1 MKKKSKQVPGMMRQC
16 ICFWAAVCA
25 CVLLPTSAFAA
36 DVLTD
41 LTSPDGIITYSSS
54 HKDYPGTFA
63 FDNVV
68 DSNGKG
74 RWLPNYATAEPYNWV
89 TYQFTEPT
97 YVNVYRITAL
107 TSYSVEDRSPLSMR
121 LEGSQD
127 HVNWELLDSQT
138 DLPIWSAAE
147 VREFRVANP
156 GSYVYYRF
164 TIIARYS
171 GGSDNYTGVS
181 EIEYCCDSS
190 IIMDAPVWS
199 ENAYT
204 VSASIDESVAATG
217 AQVYYGLTDGGEDT
231 AAWTASVAASYDE
244 TTGLWSATIPDEGL
258 TGDATYYVTVA
269 ATDAEG
275 AVTWALTPQTF
286 VTGVP
291 ALEALADA
299 DETTLSSGSF
309 RVTRPAGSSE
319 DSPLKV
325 FLSVSGT
332 AVAGTDYVLLP
343 ESVTIPAGTNAVD
356 VAVTPLFNAAVT
368 EDTTVVIALA
378 AGAYRADA
386 SVSAAVT
393 IKEAQI
399 DPDSNA
405 WIGSGNA
412 SDASNWSYGRVPTSE
427 DAILLSQFSTGDM
440 IWDAGVNGLPDTVA
454 SWTQTAEYTGTVTFQ
469 TVYPEVGTFNQFTV
483 TGNASVEGGTWTQAA
498 NTTATATYC
507 LKVASGGT
515 FTLGEAAAISVRGK
529 GFPATRQYPGTGGGS
544 YACGVTNFAQAYGNV
559 LEPVHL
565 GNGPSWGS
573 NAGGGAF
580 HLVSAGA
587 VILNGTVSADTQLA
601 RGTEHNVYGAAGSIF
616 VRGSSIDGTGTISAN
631 GGSGYNSE
639 AGSGGRIALVAT
651 EATSIGIPEA
661 NITALGGWGF
671 NGDRAHMG
679 RGPGT
684 IYLKH
689 AGQEYGTLLLKDSTY
704 TRQYGVQPP
713 DLFTLTPVVPGET
726 WTFDEIKL
734 GGNAILVIPENA
746 KLSVPNGLS
755 SITALDSNYRCGI
768 ILYGGTF
775 DVPSSEGTDT
785 WVFDQRWIYQ
795 PLSPTTIRGNVIVK
809 NGGVIGACP
818 FIVKDFGDPNG
829 CHLTVTGDVTVEAG
843 GRISAARAGLDRPVD
858 TYQKHGFYG
867 GQSSTL
873 TGDYT
878 YGSILNPD
886 MPAMFQQ
893 PGDYGNIIAGGG
905 VIDLTVGGTLTVN
918 GTITTWGENN
928 GGNSASHG
936 VGGSINV
943 RAGYL
948 AGTGTINSN
957 GGQGAVAWSRSGG
970 GGRIAV
976 RLTKPDATFDAFG
989 LSKITAYGY
998 AISGTDSNWQ
1008 YSSSCG
1014 TVYLQDGSQAEGFG
1028 TVWFR
1033 DPAKSVGETRPTT
1046 YFPSTARG
1054 GESDDLQRVTLA
1066 IDAVSAVSLTRNVFV
1081 QGIDLAS
1088 ADVRLDLNG
1097 RTLTTNIG
1105 SYNGERLLAGT
1116 YAAGD
1121 LEALTDSTGG
1131 GALVVTGGGTIML
1144 VQ

>member
-1 MKKKSKQVPGMMRQC
+1 MKQYSGSLQRGLAC
-16 ICFWAAVCA
+16 LAAVCA
-25 CVLLPTSAFAA
+25 VALVPVLSTATDL
-36 DVLTD
+36 VD
-41 LTSPDGIITYSSS
+41 LTSPDGKITYSSS

-63 FDNVV
+63 FDDIVEPGG
-68 DSNGKG
+68 SKG
-74 RWLPNYATAEPYNWV
+74 RWLPEYSTSEPYSWV
-89 TYQFTEPT
+89 TYEFSAPT
-97 YVNVYRITAL
+97 YVNVYRVTAL
-107 TSYSVEDRSPLSMR
+107 TSYNVQDRSPKSMR

-127 HVNWELLDSQT
+127 NSTWTLLDTQT
-138 DLPIWSAAE
+138 NLAAWSDAE
-147 VREFRVANP
+147 AREFRVANP

-164 TIIARYS
+164 TILERYS
-171 GGSDNYTGVS
+171 GGTGDYTGVS

-258 TGDATYYVTVA
+258 TDDATYYVTVA

-332 AVAGTDYVLLP
+332 AVAGTDYVALA

-356 VAVTPLFNAAVT
+356 AAVTPLFNAAVT
-368 EDTTVVIALA
+368 EDTTVVVALA
-378 AGAYRADA
+378 AGAYRTDA
-386 SVSAAVT
+386 SVSATVT

-412 SDASNWSYGRVPTSE
+412 SDASNWSYGRVPTAE

-440 IWDAGVNGLPDTVA
+440 IWDAGINGLPNTVA
-454 SWTQTAEYTGTVTFQ
+454 SWTQTSHYTGTVTFP
-469 TVYPEVGTFNQFTV
+469 TTYPAVGSFTEFTV
-483 TGNASVEGGTWTQAA
+483 TGDTLLEGGVWTQEA
-498 NTTATATYC
+498 NTTATETYR
-507 LKVASGGT
+507 LKVVSGGS
-515 FTLGEAAAISVRGK
+515 FTLGASATISVRGK

-544 YACGVTNFAQAYGNV
+544 YACGVTNFVQAYGSV

-565 GNGPSWGS
+565 GNGPESGS
-573 NAGGGAF
+573 DAGGGAF
-580 HLVSAGA
+580 HLVSAGP
-587 VILNGTVSADTQLA
+587 VVLNGAITAAPKTARETQGI
-601 RGTEHNVYGAAGSIF
+601 RFGAGGSIY
-616 VRGSSIDGTGTISAN
+616 VRAPSIDGTGTISAN
-631 GGSGYNSE
+631 GGTAYTSE

-651 EATSIGIPEA
+651 ETTSIGFPEA
-661 NITALGGWGF
+661 NITAYGGWGHTQARL
-671 NGDRAHMG
+671 NMG
-679 RGPGT
+679 RGMGT

-689 AGQEYGTLLLKDSTY
+689 AGQEYGTLLLKDENYARS
-704 TRQYGVQPP
+704 YGKHPP
-713 DLFTLTPVVPGET
+713 NLTNLTPVVPGET

-734 GGNAILVIPENA
+734 GGCAVLVIPENA

-755 SITALDSNYRCGI
+755 SITALDSNNKCGI
-768 ILYGGTF
+768 LLYGGTF
-775 DVPSSEGTDT
+775 DVPASEGTDT

-795 PLSPTTIRGNVIVK
+795 PLTPTTINGDVIVK
-809 NGGVIGACP
+809 KGGVIGAIP
-818 FIVKDFGDPNG
+818 YITKDFGDPNG
-829 CHLTVTGDVTVEAG
+829 CHLTVTGDMTIEDG
-843 GRISAARAGLDRPVD
+843 GRVSASRAGMDRPVD
-858 TYQKHGFYG
+858 TYSTHGFFG

-873 TGDYT
+873 TNNYT

-886 MPAMFQQ
+886 MPGMFQRS
-893 PGDYGNIIAGGG
+893 GDYATIIPGGG
-905 VIDLTVGGTLTVN
+905 VIELTVGGTLTVD
-918 GTITTWGENN
+918 GAITTFGECN
-928 GGNSASHG
+928 GASSSAHG

-948 AGTGTINSN
+948 AGTGSINSN
-957 GGQGAVAWSRSGG
+957 GGQAAAAWNRSGG
-970 GGRIAV
+970 GGRVAV
-976 RLTKPDATFDAFG
+976 RLTKPDATFDAFDT
-989 LSKITAYGY
+989 SKITAYGY
-998 AISGTDSNWQ
+998 VITGTENLYYNNWD

-1014 TVYLQDGSQAEGFG
+1014 TVYLQDGTQGEGAG
-1028 TVWFR
+1028 TIWYR
-1033 DPAKSVGETRPTT
+1033 DPAKAVSDPRPTT

-1144 VQ
+1144 VH

>member
-1 MKKKSKQVPGMMRQC
+1 MV
-16 ICFWAAVCA
+16 
-25 CVLLPTSAFAA
+25 
-36 DVLTD
+36 D
-41 LTSPDGIITYSSS
+41 LTSPDGKITYSSS

-63 FDNVV
+63 FDDIVEPGG
-68 DSNGKG
+68 SKG
-74 RWLPNYATAEPYNWV
+74 RWLPEYSTSEPYSWV
-89 TYQFTEPT
+89 TYEFSAPT
-97 YVNVYRITAL
+97 YVNVYRVTAL
-107 TSYSVEDRSPLSMR
+107 TSHNVQDRSPKSMR

-127 HVNWELLDSQT
+127 NSTWTLLDTQT
-138 DLPIWSAAE
+138 NLAAWSDAE
-147 VREFRVANP
+147 AREFRVANP

-164 TIIARYS
+164 TILERYS
-171 GGSDNYTGVS
+171 GGTGDYTGISELEYFMDDVVS
-181 EIEYCCDSS
+181 VSG
-190 IIMDAPVWS
+190 PVWTGDAWPVS
-199 ENAYT
+199 VEVDES
-204 VSASIDESVAATG
+204 VSASSV
-217 AQVYYGLTDGGEDT
+217 QVYYGPTQAGED
-231 AAWTASVAASYDE
+231 ADGWASSVAASLDAQD
-244 TTGLWSATIPDEGL
+244 GLWKASIPDEGL
-258 TGDATYYVTVA
+258 TDGATYYVTVA

-332 AVAGTDYVLLP
+332 AVAGTDYVLLA

-356 VAVTPLFNAAVT
+356 VAVTPLFNAAKT
-368 EDTTVVIALA
+368 EDTTVVLALA
-378 AGAYRADA
+378 AGAYRTDA
-386 SVSAAVT
+386 SVSATVT
-393 IKEAQI
+393 IHEMQI
-399 DPDSNA
+399 DPAYNV
-405 WIGSGNA
+405 WVGSGNA
-412 SDASNWSYGRVPTSE
+412 SDAGNWSYGRVPTAE
-427 DAILLSQFSTGDM
+427 DAILLGHYSVGDM
-440 IWDAGVNGLPDTVA
+440 IWDAGINGLPNTVA
-454 SWTQTAEYTGTVTFQ
+454 SWTQTSHYTNTVTFP
-469 TVYPEVGTFNQFTV
+469 TTYPAIGSFTEFTV
-483 TGNASVEGGTWTQAA
+483 TGDTLLEGGVWTQEA
-498 NTTATATYC
+498 NTTATETYR
-507 LKVASGGT
+507 LKVVSGGS
-515 FTLGEAAAISVRGK
+515 FTLGASATISVRGK

-601 RGTEHNVYGAAGSIF
+601 RGTQHNAYGAAGSIF

-704 TRQYGVQPP
+704 ARSYGEQPP

-829 CHLTVTGDVTVEAG
+829 CHLTVTGDMTVEAG
-843 GRISAARAGLDRPVD
+843 GRISAARAGLDRPID

-873 TGDYT
+873 TSDYT

-928 GGNSASHG
+928 GGNYASHG

-948 AGTGTINSN
+948 AGTGSINSN
-957 GGQGAVAWSRSGG
+957 GGQDAVAWSRSGG

-976 RLTKPDATFDAFG
+976 RLTKPDATFNAFG

-998 AISGTDSNWQ
+998 AISGTDSNWK

-1033 DPAKSVGETRPTT
+1033 DPAESVGETRPTT

-1144 VQ
+1144 VY

>member
-1 MKKKSKQVPGMMRQC
+1 MV
-16 ICFWAAVCA
+16 
-25 CVLLPTSAFAA
+25 
-36 DVLTD
+36 D
-41 LTSPDGIITYSSS
+41 LTSPDGKITYSSS

-63 FDNVV
+63 FDDIVEPGG
-68 DSNGKG
+68 SKG
-74 RWLPNYATAEPYNWV
+74 RWLPEYSTSEPYSWV
-89 TYQFTEPT
+89 TYEFSAPT
-97 YVNVYRITAL
+97 YVNVYRVTAL
-107 TSYSVEDRSPLSMR
+107 TSHNVQDRSPKSMR

-127 HVNWELLDSQT
+127 NSTWTLLDTQT
-138 DLPIWSAAE
+138 NLAAWSDAE
-147 VREFRVANP
+147 AREFRVANP

-164 TIIARYS
+164 TILERYS
-171 GGSDNYTGVS
+171 GGTGDYTGISELEYFMDDVVS
-181 EIEYCCDSS
+181 VSG
-190 IIMDAPVWS
+190 PVWTGDAWPVS
-199 ENAYT
+199 VEVDES
-204 VSASIDESVAATG
+204 VSASSV
-217 AQVYYGLTDGGEDT
+217 QVYYGPTQAGED
-231 AAWTASVAASYDE
+231 ADGWASSVAASLDAQD
-244 TTGLWSATIPDEGL
+244 GLWKASIPDEGL
-258 TGDATYYVTVA
+258 TDGATYYVTVA

-332 AVAGTDYVLLP
+332 AVAGTDYVLLA

-356 VAVTPLFNAAVT
+356 VAVTPLFNAAKT
-368 EDTTVVIALA
+368 EDTTVVLALA
-378 AGAYRADA
+378 AGAYRTDA
-386 SVSAAVT
+386 SVSATVT
-393 IKEAQI
+393 IHEMQI
-399 DPDSNA
+399 DPAYNV
-405 WIGSGNA
+405 WVGSGNA
-412 SDASNWSYGRVPTSE
+412 SDAGNWSYGRVPTAE
-427 DAILLSQFSTGDM
+427 DAILLGHYSVGDM
-440 IWDAGVNGLPDTVA
+440 IWDAGINGLPNTVA
-454 SWTQTAEYTGTVTFQ
+454 SWTQTSHYTNTVTFP
-469 TVYPEVGTFNQFTV
+469 TTYPAIGSFTEFTV
-483 TGNASVEGGTWTQAA
+483 TGDTLLEGGVWTQEA
-498 NTTATATYC
+498 NTTATETYR
-507 LKVASGGT
+507 LKVVSGGS
-515 FTLGEAAAISVRGK
+515 FTLGASATISVRGK

-601 RGTEHNVYGAAGSIF
+601 RGTQHNAYGAAGSIF

-689 AGQEYGTLLLKDSTY
+689 AGQTWGTLLLKDENYARS
-704 TRQYGVQPP
+704 YGKHPP
-713 DLFTLTPVVPGET
+713 NLTNLTPVIPGET

-734 GGNAILVIPENA
+734 GGSAVLVIPENA

-768 ILYGGTF
+768 ILCGGTF
-775 DVPSSEGTDT
+775 DVPASEGTDT

-795 PLSPTTIRGNVIVK
+795 PLTPTTINGDVIVK
-809 NGGVIGACP
+809 NGGVIGAIP
-818 FIVKDFGDPNG
+818 YITKDFGAPNG
-829 CHLTVTGDVTVEAG
+829 CHLTVTGDMTVEAG
-843 GRISAARAGLDRPVD
+843 GRVSASRAGLDRPID

-873 TGDYT
+873 TNNYT

-886 MPAMFQQ
+886 MPGMFQQ

-905 VIDLTVGGTLTVN
+905 VIELTVGGTLTVD
-918 GTITTWGENN
+918 GAITTFGECN
-928 GGNSASHG
+928 GASSSAHG

-948 AGTGTINSN
+948 AGTGSINSN
-957 GGQGAVAWSRSGG
+957 GGQDAVFWSRSGG

-998 AISGTDSNWQ
+998 AISGTDSNWK

-1033 DPAKSVGETRPTT
+1033 DPAESVGETRPTT

-1105 SYNGERLLAGT
+1105 SYNGERLQAGT

-1144 VQ
+1144 VY

>member
-1 MKKKSKQVPGMMRQC
+1 MV
-16 ICFWAAVCA
+16 
-25 CVLLPTSAFAA
+25 
-36 DVLTD
+36 D
-41 LTSPDGIITYSSS
+41 LTSPDGKITYSSS

-63 FDNVV
+63 FDDIVEPGG
-68 DSNGKG
+68 SKG
-74 RWLPNYATAEPYNWV
+74 RWLPEYSTSEPYSWV
-89 TYQFTEPT
+89 TYEFSAPT
-97 YVNVYRITAL
+97 YVNVYRVTAL
-107 TSYSVEDRSPLSMR
+107 TSHNVQDRSPKSMR

-127 HVNWELLDSQT
+127 NSTWTLLDTQT
-138 DLPIWSAAE
+138 NLAAWSDAE
-147 VREFRVANP
+147 AREFRVANP

-164 TIIARYS
+164 TILERYS
-171 GGSDNYTGVS
+171 GGTGDYTGISELEYFMDDVVS
-181 EIEYCCDSS
+181 VSG
-190 IIMDAPVWS
+190 PVWTGDAWPVS
-199 ENAYT
+199 VEVDES
-204 VSASIDESVAATG
+204 VSASSV
-217 AQVYYGLTDGGEDT
+217 QVYYGPTQAGED
-231 AAWTASVAASYDE
+231 ADGWASSVAASLDAQD
-244 TTGLWSATIPDEGL
+244 GLWKASIPDEGL
-258 TGDATYYVTVA
+258 TDGATYYVTVA

-332 AVAGTDYVLLP
+332 AVAGTDYVLLA

-356 VAVTPLFNAAVT
+356 VAVTPLFNAAKT
-368 EDTTVVIALA
+368 EDTTVVLALA
-378 AGAYRADA
+378 AGAYRTDA
-386 SVSAAVT
+386 SVSATVT
-393 IKEAQI
+393 IHEMQI
-399 DPDSNA
+399 DPAYNV
-405 WIGSGNA
+405 WVGSGNA
-412 SDASNWSYGRVPTSE
+412 SDAGNWSYGRVPTAE
-427 DAILLSQFSTGDM
+427 DAILLGHYSVGDM
-440 IWDAGVNGLPDTVA
+440 IWDAGINGLPNTVA
-454 SWTQTAEYTGTVTFQ
+454 SWTQTSHYTNTVTFP
-469 TVYPEVGTFNQFTV
+469 TTYPAIGSFTEFTV
-483 TGNASVEGGTWTQAA
+483 TGDTLLEGGVWTQEA
-498 NTTATATYC
+498 NTTATETYR
-507 LKVASGGT
+507 LKVVSGGS
-515 FTLGEAAAISVRGK
+515 FTLGASATISVRGK

-601 RGTEHNVYGAAGSIF
+601 RGTQHNAYGAAGSIF

-704 TRQYGVQPP
+704 ARSYGEQPP

-755 SITALDSNYRCGI
+755 SITALDSNYRCDI

-829 CHLTVTGDVTVEAG
+829 CHLTVTGDMTVEAG
-843 GRISAARAGLDRPVD
+843 GRISAARAGLDRPID

-873 TGDYT
+873 TSDYT

-928 GGNSASHG
+928 GGNYASHG

-948 AGTGTINSN
+948 AGTGSINSN
-957 GGQGAVAWSRSGG
+957 GGQDAVAWSRSGG

-976 RLTKPDATFDAFG
+976 RLTKPDATFNAFG

-998 AISGTDSNWQ
+998 AISGTDSNWK

-1033 DPAKSVGETRPTT
+1033 DPAESVGETRPTT

-1105 SYNGERLLAGT
+1105 SYNGERLQAGT

-1144 VQ
+1144 VY

>member
-1 MKKKSKQVPGMMRQC
+1 MKQYSGSLQRSLACLV
-16 ICFWAAVCA
+16 AVCA
-25 CVLLPTSAFAA
+25 VALVPVLSGATDL
-36 DVLTD
+36 VD
-41 LTSPDGIITYSSS
+41 LTSPDGKITYSSS

-63 FDNVV
+63 FDDIVEPGG
-68 DSNGKG
+68 SKG
-74 RWLPNYATAEPYNWV
+74 RWLPEYSTSEPYSWV
-89 TYQFTEPT
+89 TYEFSAPT
-97 YVNVYRITAL
+97 YVNVYRVTAL
-107 TSYSVEDRSPLSMR
+107 TSHNVQDRSPKSMR

-127 HVNWELLDSQT
+127 NSTWTLLDTQT
-138 DLPIWSAAE
+138 NLAAWSDAE
-147 VREFRVANP
+147 AREFRVANP

-164 TIIARYS
+164 TILERYS
-171 GGSDNYTGVS
+171 GGTGDYTGISELEYFMDDVVS
-181 EIEYCCDSS
+181 VSG
-190 IIMDAPVWS
+190 PVWTGDAWPVS
-199 ENAYT
+199 VEVDES
-204 VSASIDESVAATG
+204 VSASSV
-217 AQVYYGLTDGGEDT
+217 QVYYGPTQAGED
-231 AAWTASVAASYDE
+231 ADGWASSVAASLDAQD
-244 TTGLWSATIPDEGL
+244 GLWKASIPDEGL
-258 TGDATYYVTVA
+258 TDGATYYVTVA

-332 AVAGTDYVLLP
+332 AVAGTDYVLLA

-356 VAVTPLFNAAVT
+356 VAVTPLFNAAKT
-368 EDTTVVIALA
+368 EDTTVVLALA
-378 AGAYRADA
+378 AGAYRTDA
-386 SVSAAVT
+386 SVSATVT
-393 IKEAQI
+393 IHEMQI
-399 DPDSNA
+399 DPAYNV
-405 WIGSGNA
+405 WVGSGNA
-412 SDASNWSYGRVPTSE
+412 SDAGNWSYGRVPTAE
-427 DAILLSQFSTGDM
+427 DAILLGHYSVGDM
-440 IWDAGVNGLPDTVA
+440 IWDAGINGLPNTVA
-454 SWTQTAEYTGTVTFQ
+454 SWTQTSHYTNTVTFP
-469 TVYPEVGTFNQFTV
+469 TTYPAIGSFTEFTV
-483 TGNASVEGGTWTQAA
+483 TGDTLLEGGVWTQEA
-498 NTTATATYC
+498 NTTATETYR
-507 LKVASGGT
+507 LKVVSGGS
-515 FTLGEAAAISVRGK
+515 FTLGASATISVRGK

-601 RGTEHNVYGAAGSIF
+601 RGTQHNAYGAAGSIF

-704 TRQYGVQPP
+704 ARSYGEQPP

-829 CHLTVTGDVTVEAG
+829 CHLTVTGDMTVEAG
-843 GRISAARAGLDRPVD
+843 GRISAARAGLDRPID

-873 TGDYT
+873 TSDYT

-928 GGNSASHG
+928 GGNYASHG

-948 AGTGTINSN
+948 AGTGSINSN
-957 GGQGAVAWSRSGG
+957 GGQDAVAWSRSGG

-976 RLTKPDATFDAFG
+976 RLTKPDATFNAFG

-998 AISGTDSNWQ
+998 AISGTDSNWK

-1033 DPAKSVGETRPTT
+1033 DPAESVGETRPTT

-1144 VQ
+1144 VY

>member
-1 MKKKSKQVPGMMRQC
+1 MV
-16 ICFWAAVCA
+16 
-25 CVLLPTSAFAA
+25 
-36 DVLTD
+36 D
-41 LTSPDGIITYSSS
+41 LTSPDGKITYSSS

-63 FDNVV
+63 FDDIVEPGG
-68 DSNGKG
+68 SKG
-74 RWLPNYATAEPYNWV
+74 RWLPEYSTSEPYSWV
-89 TYQFTEPT
+89 TYEFSAPT
-97 YVNVYRITAL
+97 YVNVYRVTAL
-107 TSYSVEDRSPLSMR
+107 TSHNVQDRSPKSMR

-127 HVNWELLDSQT
+127 NSTWTLLDTQT
-138 DLPIWSAAE
+138 NLAAWSDAE
-147 VREFRVANP
+147 AREFRVANP

-164 TIIARYS
+164 TILERYS
-171 GGSDNYTGVS
+171 GGTGDYTGISELEYFMDDVVS
-181 EIEYCCDSS
+181 VSG
-190 IIMDAPVWS
+190 PVWTGDAWPVS
-199 ENAYT
+199 VEVDES
-204 VSASIDESVAATG
+204 VSASSV
-217 AQVYYGLTDGGEDT
+217 QVYYGPTQAGED
-231 AAWTASVAASYDE
+231 ADGWASSVAASLDAQD
-244 TTGLWSATIPDEGL
+244 GLWKASIPDEGL
-258 TGDATYYVTVA
+258 TDGATYYVTVA

-332 AVAGTDYVLLP
+332 AVAGTDYVLLA

-356 VAVTPLFNAAVT
+356 VAVTPLFNAAKT
-368 EDTTVVIALA
+368 EDTTVVLALA
-378 AGAYRADA
+378 AGAYRTDA
-386 SVSAAVT
+386 SVSATVT
-393 IKEAQI
+393 IHEMQI
-399 DPDSNA
+399 DPAYNV
-405 WIGSGNA
+405 WVGSGNA
-412 SDASNWSYGRVPTSE
+412 SDAGNWSYGRVPTAE
-427 DAILLSQFSTGDM
+427 DAILLGHYSVGDM
-440 IWDAGVNGLPDTVA
+440 IWDAGINGLPNTVA
-454 SWTQTAEYTGTVTFQ
+454 SWTQTSHYTNTVTFP
-469 TVYPEVGTFNQFTV
+469 TTYPAIGSFTEFTV
-483 TGNASVEGGTWTQAA
+483 TGDTLLEGGVWTQEA
-498 NTTATATYC
+498 NTTATETYR
-507 LKVASGGT
+507 LKVVSGGS
-515 FTLGEAAAISVRGK
+515 FTLGASATISVRGK

-601 RGTEHNVYGAAGSIF
+601 RGTQHNAYGAAGSIF

-704 TRQYGVQPP
+704 ARSYGEQPP

-829 CHLTVTGDVTVEAG
+829 CHLTVTGDMTVEAG
-843 GRISAARAGLDRPVD
+843 GRISAARAGLDRPID

-873 TGDYT
+873 TSDYT

-928 GGNSASHG
+928 GGNYASHG

-948 AGTGTINSN
+948 AGTGSINSN
-957 GGQGAVAWSRSGG
+957 GGQDAVAWSRSGG

-976 RLTKPDATFDAFG
+976 RLTKPDATFNAFG

-998 AISGTDSNWQ
+998 AISGTDSNWK

-1033 DPAKSVGETRPTT
+1033 DPAESVGETRPTT

-1105 SYNGERLLAGT
+1105 SYNGERLQAGT

-1144 VQ
+1144 VY

>member
-1 MKKKSKQVPGMMRQC
+1 MV
-16 ICFWAAVCA
+16 
-25 CVLLPTSAFAA
+25 
-36 DVLTD
+36 D
-41 LTSPDGIITYSSS
+41 LTSPDGKITYSSS

-63 FDNVV
+63 FDDIVEPGG
-68 DSNGKG
+68 SKG
-74 RWLPNYATAEPYNWV
+74 RWLPEYSTSEPYSWV
-89 TYQFTEPT
+89 TYEFSAPT
-97 YVNVYRITAL
+97 YVNVYRVTAL
-107 TSYSVEDRSPLSMR
+107 TSHNVQDRSPKSMR

-127 HVNWELLDSQT
+127 NSTWTLLDTQT
-138 DLPIWSAAE
+138 NLAAWSDAE
-147 VREFRVANP
+147 AREFRVANP

-164 TIIARYS
+164 TILERYS
-171 GGSDNYTGVS
+171 GGTGDYTGISELEYFMDDVVS
-181 EIEYCCDSS
+181 VSG
-190 IIMDAPVWS
+190 PVWTGDAWPVS
-199 ENAYT
+199 VEVDES
-204 VSASIDESVAATG
+204 VSASSV
-217 AQVYYGLTDGGEDT
+217 QVYYGPTQAGED
-231 AAWTASVAASYDE
+231 ADGWASSVAASLDAQD
-244 TTGLWSATIPDEGL
+244 GLWKAFIPDEGL
-258 TGDATYYVTVA
+258 TDGATYYVTVA

-332 AVAGTDYVLLP
+332 AVAGTDYVLLA

-356 VAVTPLFNAAVT
+356 VAVTPLFNAAKT
-368 EDTTVVIALA
+368 EDTTVVLALA
-378 AGAYRADA
+378 AGAYRTDA
-386 SVSAAVT
+386 SVSATVT
-393 IKEAQI
+393 IHEMQI
-399 DPDSNA
+399 DPAYNV
-405 WIGSGNA
+405 WVGSGNA
-412 SDASNWSYGRVPTSE
+412 SDAGNWSYGRVPTAE
-427 DAILLSQFSTGDM
+427 DAILLGHYSVGDM
-440 IWDAGVNGLPDTVA
+440 IWDAGINGLPNTVA
-454 SWTQTAEYTGTVTFQ
+454 SWTQTSHYTNTVTFP
-469 TVYPEVGTFNQFTV
+469 TTYPAIGSFTEFTV
-483 TGNASVEGGTWTQAA
+483 TGDTLLEGGVWTQEA
-498 NTTATATYC
+498 NTTATETYR
-507 LKVASGGT
+507 LKVVSGGS
-515 FTLGEAAAISVRGK
+515 FTLGASATISVRGK
-529 GFPATRQYPGTGGGS
+529 GFAATRRYPGTGGGS

-601 RGTEHNVYGAAGSIF
+601 RGTQHNVYGAAGSIF

-704 TRQYGVQPP
+704 ARSYGEQPP

-775 DVPSSEGTDT
+775 DIPSSEGTDT

-829 CHLTVTGDVTVEAG
+829 CHLTVTGDMTVEAG
-843 GRISAARAGLDRPVD
+843 GRISAARAGLDRPID

-873 TGDYT
+873 TSDYT

-905 VIDLTVGGTLTVN
+905 VIDLTVGGTLTVD
-918 GTITTWGENN
+918 GAITTFGECN
-928 GGNSASHG
+928 GASSSAHG

-948 AGTGTINSN
+948 AGTGSINSN
-957 GGQGAVAWSRSGG
+957 GGQDAVAWSRSGG

-976 RLTKPDATFDAFG
+976 RLTKPDATFNAFG

-998 AISGTDSNWQ
+998 AISGTDSNWK

-1033 DPAKSVGETRPTT
+1033 DPAESVGETRPTT

-1105 SYNGERLLAGT
+1105 SYNGERLQAGT

-1144 VQ
+1144 VY

>member
-1 MKKKSKQVPGMMRQC
+1 MKQYSGSLQRSLACLV
-16 ICFWAAVCA
+16 AVCA
-25 CVLLPTSAFAA
+25 VALVPVLSGATDL
-36 DVLTD
+36 VD
-41 LTSPDGIITYSSS
+41 LTSPDGKITYSSS

-63 FDNVV
+63 FDDIVEPGG
-68 DSNGKG
+68 SKG
-74 RWLPNYATAEPYNWV
+74 RWLPEYSTSEPYSWV
-89 TYQFTEPT
+89 TYEFSAPT
-97 YVNVYRITAL
+97 YVNVYRVTAL
-107 TSYSVEDRSPLSMR
+107 TSHNVQDRSPKSMR

-127 HVNWELLDSQT
+127 NSTWTLLDTQT
-138 DLPIWSAAE
+138 NLAAWSDAE
-147 VREFRVANP
+147 AREFRVANP

-164 TIIARYS
+164 TILERYS
-171 GGSDNYTGVS
+171 GGTGDYTGISELEYFMDDVVS
-181 EIEYCCDSS
+181 VSG
-190 IIMDAPVWS
+190 PVWTGDAWPVS
-199 ENAYT
+199 VEVDES
-204 VSASIDESVAATG
+204 VSASSV
-217 AQVYYGLTDGGEDT
+217 QVYYGPTQAGED
-231 AAWTASVAASYDE
+231 ADGWASSVAASLDAQD
-244 TTGLWSATIPDEGL
+244 GLWKASIPDEGL
-258 TGDATYYVTVA
+258 TDGATYYVTVA

-332 AVAGTDYVLLP
+332 AVAGTDYVLLA

-356 VAVTPLFNAAVT
+356 VAVTPLFNAAKT
-368 EDTTVVIALA
+368 EDTTVVLALA
-378 AGAYRADA
+378 AGAYRTDA
-386 SVSAAVT
+386 SVSATVT
-393 IKEAQI
+393 IHEMQI
-399 DPDSNA
+399 DPAYNV
-405 WIGSGNA
+405 WVGSGNA
-412 SDASNWSYGRVPTSE
+412 SDAGNWSYGRVPTAE
-427 DAILLSQFSTGDM
+427 DAILLGHYSVGDM
-440 IWDAGVNGLPDTVA
+440 IWDAGINGLPNTVA
-454 SWTQTAEYTGTVTFQ
+454 SWTQTSHYTNTVTFP
-469 TVYPEVGTFNQFTV
+469 TTYPAIGSFTEFTV
-483 TGNASVEGGTWTQAA
+483 TGDTLLEGGVWTQEA
-498 NTTATATYC
+498 NTTATETYR
-507 LKVASGGT
+507 LKVVSGGS
-515 FTLGEAAAISVRGK
+515 FTLGASATISVRGK
-529 GFPATRQYPGTGGGS
+529 GFAATRRYPGTGGGS

-601 RGTEHNVYGAAGSIF
+601 RGTQHNAYGAAGSIF

-704 TRQYGVQPP
+704 ARSYGEQPP

-829 CHLTVTGDVTVEAG
+829 CHLTVTGDMTVEAG
-843 GRISAARAGLDRPVD
+843 GRISAARAGLDRPID

-873 TGDYT
+873 TSDYT

-928 GGNSASHG
+928 GGNYASHG

-948 AGTGTINSN
+948 AGTGSINSN
-957 GGQGAVAWSRSGG
+957 GGQDAVAWSRSGG

-976 RLTKPDATFDAFG
+976 RLTKPDATFNAFG

-998 AISGTDSNWQ
+998 AISGTDSNWK

-1033 DPAKSVGETRPTT
+1033 DPAESVGETRPTT

-1105 SYNGERLLAGT
+1105 SYNGERLQAGT

-1144 VQ
+1144 VY